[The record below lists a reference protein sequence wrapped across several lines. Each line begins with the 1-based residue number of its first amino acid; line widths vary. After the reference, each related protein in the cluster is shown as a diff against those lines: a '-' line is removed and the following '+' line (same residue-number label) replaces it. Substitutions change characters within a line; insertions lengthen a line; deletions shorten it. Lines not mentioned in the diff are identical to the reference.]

1 MSLLLLLNTPEPSGL
16 APPANEVLR
25 IRFIYDL
32 IFRGEI
38 REEDNSFLNA
48 GQDDENQKI
57 VKAKLIRITEAI

>member
-1 MSLLLLLNTPEPSGL
+1 MGLMLLMDSPSAL
-16 APPANEVLR
+16 APPASEVVR

>member
-1 MSLLLLLNTPEPSGL
+1 MGLMLLMDSPSDL
-16 APPANEVLR
+16 APPASEVLR

>member
-1 MSLLLLLNTPEPSGL
+1 MGLLLLLNTPAPSGI
-16 APPANEVLR
+16 APPVSEVLR